1 MTNRRTS
8 LDPSGQWDLYL
19 PPATGQ
25 HRCYDENGM
34 TINCLGSG
42 QDGENRFGRDW
53 PEPRFEVRGKTVKDL
68 LTGLVWLRNANFNEF
83 PLSWQ
88 EALDLVAAMSRKK
101 EGGRSDW
108 RLPNRRELASL
119 MSYGTR
125 KPALPEGHPF
135 SDLFL
140 GWYWT
145 STTAA
150 INPAYAWYIHL
161 EGARLFYGRKDQY
174 CLVWPV
180 AEVSPLLAAT
190 GQENCFDATGM
201 EIPCRGSGQDGE
213 SRLGLQ
219 PPGARF
225 ESFDVCVRDLFT
237 GLVWLRDAAS
247 FPPMTWR
254 QAFQTVG
261 KLKTN
266 KTGGRSD
273 WRLPSIN
280 ALETLVDCSRHSPA
294 LPAGHPFRNVG
305 DTYWSSTTSFFET
318 DWAWALYLQK
328 GALGVGY
335 KPDTRFSVWPVCY
348 G

>member
-1 MTNRRTS
+1 MVNTKTT
-8 LDPSGQWDLYL
+8 LDTSGQGDFYL

-42 QDGENRFGRDW
+42 QDGESRFGRDW
-53 PEPRFEVRGKTVKDL
+53 PELRFEVHEDTVMDL
-68 LTGLVWLRNANFNEF
+68 LTGLIWLQNANVNEY
-83 PLSWQ
+83 PVSWQ
-88 EALDLVAAMSRKK
+88 EALDLVAAMNK
-101 EGGRSDW
+101 EKAHGRDDW

-119 MSYGTR
+119 MSYEAK
-125 KPALPEGHPF
+125 KPALPGGHPF
-135 SDLFL
+135 GNVFL

-150 INPAYAWYIHL
+150 INPAYAWYLHL
-161 EGARLFYGRKDQY
+161 EGARLFYGRKDQF

-180 AEVSPLLAAT
+180 AGDSPLLAAT
-190 GQENCFDATGM
+190 GQEKCFDAAGK
-201 EIPCRGSGQDGE
+201 EIPCRGSSQDGE
-213 SRLGLQ
+213 LRLGLRQ
-219 PPGARF
+219 PNPRF
-225 ESFDVCVRDLFT
+225 ETRDACVLDLFT
-237 GLVWLRDAAS
+237 GLVWLRNAAS
-247 FPPMTWR
+247 FPPMIWR
-254 QAFQTVG
+254 QAFEAVEQ
-261 KLKTN
+261 LNTN

-280 ALETLVDCSRHSPA
+280 ALETLVDCRRHSPA
-294 LPAGHPFRNVG
+294 LPGGHPFLNVG

-335 KPDTRFSVWPVCY
+335 KPETRFSVWPVCY
-348 G
+348 R